1 MNETWITDW
10 IPSERFPM
18 YTRSNVGEI
27 MPNPCSPLGWDLVWG
42 NGVAFGWMD
51 GHFRWGSSAPD
62 EVNHEQPDFIGCFG
76 GYVYLNMSLIRLV
89 GERSP
94 GMSAQQ
100 MDDILL
106 GSHPDVFPHI
116 PHPDDDRP
124 ELAEKIEATMAWIM
138 TTTEEPN
145 ELMEDRKKVS
155 DLRADRPDLKTIPN
169 NELVNRARSVTPYI
183 REFFERYY
191 VYGTASAVGPG
202 LLGQVCGELDPSLPG
217 RLISGLDGIDSVP
230 MTRDI
235 WELSRLEENSTEF
248 IESVSYTHLTLP
260 KTTYV

>member
-106 GSHPDVFPHI
+106 GSHPDVIPHI
-116 PHPDDDRP
+116 PHPDDHRP
-124 ELAEKIEATMAWIM
+124 ELAEKIETTMAWIM

-145 ELMEDRKKVS
+145 ELM
-155 DLRADRPDLKTIPN
+155 
-169 NELVNRARSVTPYI
+169 
-183 REFFERYY
+183 
-191 VYGTASAVGPG
+191 
-202 LLGQVCGELDPSLPG
+202 
-217 RLISGLDGIDSVP
+217 
-230 MTRDI
+230 
-235 WELSRLEENSTEF
+235 
-248 IESVSYTHLTLP
+248 
-260 KTTYV
+260 